1 MSTPITADSL
11 GGLVERAR
19 NACAGGAILNLL
31 IEGRYQFD
39 ALEEQFLLTYRAQA
53 EMWQSRTRPGSLYMS
68 HGEYI
73 HRHGDGIQY
82 LIDELVKKSTG
93 NRAIISLID
102 MKDLSASA
110 DDPRPSFMIF
120 QAGFESGN
128 KNVIHVTLYYRA
140 LEVSRFLP
148 INLAEAGL
156 VLERIQGAIPEIR
169 QFHIL
174 IHAFR
179 AYQDPDFNCLVRSD
193 LDVAEPD
200 AIESATSAFDL
211 GKIHAWLRSKLAA
224 ATVVETDA
232 LTLLRDAV
240 GATKGYPEPL
250 VGQLDAAILEL
261 VRLAALRRTGAHV
274 ELLGETKSRENKYL
288 ADAMGTLEGMK
299 EWN

>member
-1 MSTPITADSL
+1 MSTHITADSL
-11 GGLVERAR
+11 GALVENAR
-19 NACAGGAILNLL
+19 TACKDGAILNLL

-39 ALEEQFLLTYRAQA
+39 ALDAPFLAAYRAPA
-53 EMWQSRTRPGSLYMS
+53 EMWQSKARPGSLYMS

-82 LIDELVKKSTG
+82 LIDQLVKKPTG
-93 NRAIISLID
+93 NRAIVSLID
-102 MKDLSASA
+102 MKDLIDSG

-128 KNVIHVTLYYRA
+128 KNLLYITLYYRA

-156 VLERIQGAIPEIR
+156 ILRRIQGEIPEIR

-179 AYQDPDFNCLVRSD
+179 AYQDPNFNCLIRSD
-193 LDVAEPD
+193 LDVAAPA
-200 AIESATSAFDL
+200 AIETAAREFEL
-211 GKIHAWLRSKLAA
+211 RKIHEWLRSKLAA
-224 ATVVETDA
+224 VTVVETDA

-240 GATKGYPEPL
+240 GEVKEYPEAL
-250 VGQLDAAILEL
+250 VGQLGAAILEL
-261 VRLAALRRTGAHV
+261 VRLTALRRTGSHV
-274 ELLGETKSRENKYL
+274 ELLGETKARADKHL
-288 ADAMGTLEGMK
+288 ADAMKTLEGMK
-299 EWN
+299 QWS